1 MKFEELPLEAALGHV
16 LGHNVFARGK
26 TLLPKGTRLGSP
38 ELTRL
43 REAALDS
50 VYVARIEPG
59 DVLENVAADRIAT
72 ALSLPPH
79 NIGYR
84 GAATGRVTLR
94 SQKHGVLRVDA
105 ALLLELNRVE
115 GVTLASLRSDEVV
128 SAERPIAT
136 LKIIPFALSE
146 EAVSRAEEIAGRGVL
161 RVVEL
166 RPKRV
171 RILAFG
177 GPGREA
183 EVLTPYFTSL
193 SERLKALGSTD
204 VTGEFVPLLGGD
216 SEARLAEV
224 MASHFREGVD
234 LLIVVGET
242 ATMDENDLAPSALRR
257 AGGVVTAVGAP
268 VFPGNLLLVGRHGTS
283 AIMGA
288 PGCARHQA
296 LNVVDLVLPRLLIGE
311 KIQRDDV
318 AALGLGGFIQPE
330 RP

>member
-1 MKFEELPLEAALGHV
+1 MRFEELPLEPALGHI
-16 LGHNVFARGK
+16 LGHNVVARGK
-26 TLLPKGTRLGSP
+26 TLLTKGTRLGHA
-38 ELTRL
+38 ELARL
-43 REAALDS
+43 REAELER
-50 VYVARIEPG
+50 VYVARIEEG

-72 ALSLPPH
+72 ALSPPRN

-84 GAATGRVTLR
+84 RAATGRVTLR
-94 SQKHGVLRVDA
+94 AQKHGVLQADA
-105 ALLLELNRVE
+105 ARLFELNRVT

-136 LKIIPFALSE
+136 LKIIPFALGE
-146 EAVSRAEEIAGRGVL
+146 ETVKRAEQIAALDVL
-161 RVVEL
+161 RVVPL
-166 RPKRV
+166 APKRV

-183 EVLTPYFTSL
+183 EVLAPYFESL
-193 SERLKALGSTD
+193 SARLSALGSTD
-204 VTGEFVPLLGGD
+204 VTGEFVTLQGGD
-216 SEARLAEV
+216 SEARLAEA
-224 MASHFREGVD
+224 MARHFRERVD

-242 ATMDENDLAPSALRR
+242 ATMDENDLAPAALRR

-268 VFPGNLLLVGRHGTS
+268 VFPGNLLLVGHHGPC

-318 AALGLGGFIQPE
+318 AALGLGGFIAG
-330 RP
+330 

>member
-1 MKFEELPLEAALGHV
+1 
-16 LGHNVFARGK
+16 
-26 TLLPKGTRLGSP
+26 
-38 ELTRL
+38 
-43 REAALDS
+43 
-50 VYVARIEPG
+50 
-59 DVLENVAADRIAT
+59 
-72 ALSLPPH
+72 
-79 NIGYR
+79 
-84 GAATGRVTLR
+84 VTLR
-94 SQKHGVLRVDA
+94 AQKQGVLRVDA
-105 ALLLELNRVE
+105 ARLLELNRVA

-146 EAVSRAEEIAGRGVL
+146 ETVQRAEQIAAQEVL
-161 RVVEL
+161 RVVPL
-166 RPKRV
+166 APKRV

-183 EVLTPYFTSL
+183 EVLGPYFESL
-193 SERLKALGSTD
+193 SARLKALGSSD
-204 VTGEFVPLLGGD
+204 VTGEFVALQGGD
-216 SEARLAEV
+216 SEARLAEA
-224 MASHFREGVD
+224 MDRPFREGID

-242 ATMDENDLAPSALRR
+242 ATMDENDLAPAALRR

-268 VFPGNLLLVGRHGTS
+268 VFPGNLLLIGHRGPC

-318 AALGLGGFIQPE
+318 AALGLGGFIA
-330 RP
+330 R